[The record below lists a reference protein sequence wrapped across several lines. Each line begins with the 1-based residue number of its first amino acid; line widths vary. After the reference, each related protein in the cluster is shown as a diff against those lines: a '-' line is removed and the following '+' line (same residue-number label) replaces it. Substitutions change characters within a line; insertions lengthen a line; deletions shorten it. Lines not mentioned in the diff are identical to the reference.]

1 MDRKE
6 LDHIIEYLKHE
17 YLGEATGH
25 DWYHLDRVR
34 KQALRISREEQVPC
48 TYIIELASLLHD
60 VPDEKFVEEVE
71 GKKKLDHILSRL
83 SLTESEKSQ
92 LKSIIYSI
100 SYKGGHEAELTS
112 IEAKIVRD
120 ADRLDALGAIGIART
135 FAYGGRKGRSIY
147 NPDVEERTNMSIEE
161 YRNGDSSSIHHFH
174 EKLLKLKDLM
184 CTETGKALAEERHD
198 FLLRFLEQFNREW
211 TGQV

>member
-6 LDHIIEYLKHE
+6 LDLIIEYLKHE

-34 KQALRISREEQVPC
+34 KQALRIAREEQVSC

-60 VPDEKFVEEVE
+60 VPDEKFVEEME
-71 GKKKLDHILSRL
+71 GKKKLDNILSRL

-161 YRNGDSSSIHHFH
+161 YRNGDSSSIHHFY

-211 TGQV
+211 TGQE